1 MNKII
6 AIIAIAGLVGCTT
19 PGELTKAHVSIA
31 DGKKKISL
39 ESHKDTV
46 IESFERGPDGTI
58 KITGYK
64 SVANQGA
71 IEASTAQA
79 QMLNNWMMQ
88 NAEMFRQFG
97 GLAAQYF
104 SAGAVH
110 PQGPQVITVTNFV
123 AVPSTNVVRI
133 APSPAQ

>member
-6 AIIAIAGLVGCTT
+6 AIIAIAALAGCTT
-19 PGELTKAHVSIA
+19 PGELTKAKVGIT

-39 ESHKDTV
+39 ESHKDTI

-71 IEASTAQA
+71 IEASTQQA
-79 QMLNNWMMQ
+79 QMLNNLMMQ
-88 NAEMFRQFG
+88 NAETMRQFG
-97 GLAAQYF
+97 GMAAQFF
-104 SAGAVH
+104 SGGAVRG
-110 PQGPQVITVTNFV
+110 QPQVVTITNYVTV
-123 AVPSTNVVRI
+123 VSTNK
-133 APSPAQ
+133 